1 MLIARRSFG
10 HFTASLLALSHDAPP
25 LYDNTALNDHFHNQ
39 IMPNFDSALFIVIFK
54 VNVLQLLDQ
63 FDSKHSN
70 TDRQNEMIFIKPS
83 FQVLMTIAVM
93 VIWRLLVGERGPVA
107 YALAAMFSV
116 VIMNF
121 QIYII
126 LGLLYVLILCKD
138 VLQWTVC
145 MAVCILYSCLMF
157 CLWLADSI
165 RVMFLADSKETKLKY
180 FEAPYHRQ
188 MGNNEANNN
197 KSRCT

>member
-1 MLIARRSFG
+1 MLIVRRSFD
-10 HFTASLLALSHDAPP
+10 HFTASLLALSHNAPP
-25 LYDNTALNDHFHNQ
+25 LYDNTALNDHFPRSNNTQ
-39 IMPNFDSALFIVIFK
+39 FQLRPFFIVIFK
-54 VNVLQLLDQ
+54 VKVLELIYQ

-70 TDRQNEMIFIKPS
+70 TVIKIEMIFIKPS

-93 VIWRLLVGERGPVA
+93 VIWRLLAGERGPLA
-107 YALAAMFSV
+107 FALAAMFSV

-145 MAVCILYSCLMF
+145 LAVCVLYSCLMF

-165 RVMFLADSKETKLKY
+165 GVMFLADSKETKLKY

-197 KSRCT
+197 KLR

>member
-1 MLIARRSFG
+1 M
-10 HFTASLLALSHDAPP
+10 
-25 LYDNTALNDHFHNQ
+25 
-39 IMPNFDSALFIVIFK
+39 
-54 VNVLQLLDQ
+54 QLLYQ
-63 FDSKHSN
+63 FDSKDSY
-70 TDRQNEMIFIKPS
+70 TFIKIEMIFIKPS
-83 FQVLMTIAVM
+83 FQVLMTIV
-93 VIWRLLVGERGPVA
+93 VIVVWRLLVGERGPVA

-126 LGLLYVLILCKD
+126 IGLLYFLILCKD

-165 RVMFLADSKETKLKY
+165 GDMFHADSKETKLKY